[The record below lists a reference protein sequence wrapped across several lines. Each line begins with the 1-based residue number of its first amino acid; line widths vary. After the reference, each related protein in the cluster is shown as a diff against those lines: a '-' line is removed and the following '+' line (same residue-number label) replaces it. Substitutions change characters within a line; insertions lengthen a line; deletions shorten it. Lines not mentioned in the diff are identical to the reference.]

1 MYTFC
6 DVQTFHGRNWNAT
19 VFKNNA
25 KVRTG
30 NNAELMDF
38 AADTTA
44 LLRDNNSRAPD
55 KNTNARVQKRN
66 PVGAGAVY
74 DM

>member
-1 MYTFC
+1 MTLTMLVNRITHDDADCYI
-6 DVQTFHGRNWNAT
+6 
-19 VFKNNA
+19 
-25 KVRTG
+25 
-30 NNAELMDF
+30 

-44 LLRDNNSRAPD
+44 LLRDKNSRAPD

-66 PVGAGAVY
+66 LVGAGAVY